1 MHRKRITSQ
10 IHRMG
15 LIFLCALVP
24 AGALQAQI
32 LHYTDDTGRRIYVDN
47 ISKVPHAY
55 RDQLEKRGSRL
66 TPERRDELELER
78 QERLSVQQ
86 QQYYLRQLDQAIAA
100 LQTPVTMR
108 GNSVMVPVKVTLR
121 GRSAN
126 TLMILDTGA
135 TSTVFHR
142 DKLSQLPIDARPS
155 GYAQVASGDVIQ
167 TFSARF
173 DRIEIGPYKIDGPRA
188 DIIDFQGAG
197 AHDGLLGMDFLRQ
210 VDYRIDFDASKVI
223 WDPARIAELKQQRAD
238 MEAAIA
244 ALAEPVEDPE

>member
-1 MHRKRITSQ
+1 MHRKRINSQ

-24 AGALQAQI
+24 VAALQAQI

-66 TPERRDELELER
+66 TPERRDELEIER
-78 QERLSVQQ
+78 QERLSAQQ
-86 QQYYLRQLDQAIAA
+86 QQQYLRQLDQAIAA

-108 GNSVMVPVKVTLR
+108 GNSVMLPVKVTLR

-142 DKLSQLPIDARPS
+142 DKLSQLPVDARPS

-210 VDYRIDFDASKVI
+210 VDYRIDFDASQII
-223 WDPARIAELKQQRAD
+223 WDPARIAELRQQRAD
-238 MEAAIA
+238 LEAAIA
-244 ALAEPVEDPE
+244 ALAEPAEDPE

>member
-1 MHRKRITSQ
+1 MQRKQIIRQ
-10 IHRMG
+10 IHCTG
-15 LIFLCALVP
+15 LVFVCLLSP
-24 AGALQAQI
+24 AAALQAQI

-47 ISKVPHAY
+47 ISKVPQAY
-55 RDQLEKRGSRL
+55 RGQLEVRGSRL

-78 QERLSVQQ
+78 QERLSTQQ
-86 QQYYLRQLDQAIAA
+86 QQQYLRQLDQAIAA
-100 LQTPVTMR
+100 LQTPVTLR
-108 GNSVMVPVKVTLR
+108 GNSVMLPVKVTLR
-121 GRSAN
+121 GRSVN

-142 DKLSQLPIDARPS
+142 DILSQLPIDARPS

-173 DRIEIGPYKIDGPRA
+173 DRIEIGPYKIEGPRA

-210 VDYRIDFDASKVI
+210 VEYSIDFDSAKI
-223 WDPARIAELKQQRAD
+223 TWDPARIAELRQQRAE

-244 ALAEPVEDPE
+244 ALAEPAEDPE